1 MDATHQFTTAEPEQT
16 SPVAKPVSWRADNA
30 QRLEQA
36 RQFGFWWH
44 SRRQIAQRLG
54 MPDSSFRYCLQ
65 QYHRRCQDDRLPRA
79 LLEFC
84 ETPEGLEFLRQLLLA
99 LHLVFGQ
106 AHDSG
111 PRSIGQFLRLSGL
124 DAVLPPSYGAQQA
137 VAAQLETDLAEYG
150 RQEEERLAAQ
160 MPPREITVCE
170 DETFHPQI
178 CLVAIEPVSDY
189 LLLEQYA
196 PQRDAETWNRCLDER
211 LAGWSVTVCQAT
223 SDEAKALLAHAEQHL
238 GAHHSPD
245 LFHVQ
250 QDLVKGTSVA
260 LAGQT
265 RRAHEALTAAEEA
278 SRQRQAELA
287 ACQTQCPQTTHA
299 AELQQHAA
307 AAQTA
312 ADEARQRL
320 AACQQRQKDATA
332 ARHGI
337 SHDYHPIDLETGQPL
352 TAAEVEQR
360 LTRRFDR
367 LDEVARD
374 AGLSASA
381 REKLAKARRVLPAMV
396 GTLAFFWTTVAAW
409 LAKVPWPWPA
419 ERTAEVTAWLRE
431 QLLPGLYLERTA
443 AKAGTAAER
452 QRLRERAAEIVAR
465 ARSPDGVWGTLSETE
480 RELVERE
487 AGRCADLFQR
497 SSSCVEGHNGQL
509 SLRHHGLHR
518 LTPRKLAALR
528 VLHNFLVERPDGTT
542 AAERFFGARPRP
554 LFDWLLSRVRLPARP
569 RHGKRAT

>member
-1 MDATHQFTTAEPEQT
+1 MDATKQSTSAESPPSSRPESART
-16 SPVAKPVSWRADNA
+16 VNA
-30 QRLEQA
+30 QSLAQA

-54 MPDSSFRYCLQ
+54 MPDSSFRDCLEQ
-65 QYHRRCQDDRLPRA
+65 HHQRCQDDRLPRP

-84 ETPEGLEFLRQLLLA
+84 ETPEGLDFLQQLLLA

-106 AHDSG
+106 ANDCS

-124 DAVLPPSYGAQQA
+124 AAVLPPSYGAQQA
-137 VAAQLETDLAEYG
+137 YAAQLETALAEYG

-160 MPPREITVCE
+160 MPPREITACE

-178 CLVAIEPVSDY
+178 CLVAIEPVSNY

-196 PQRDAETWNRCLDER
+196 PQRDAATWNRCLDER
-211 LAGWSVTVCQAT
+211 LKGWSIIVCQAT
-223 SDEAKALLAHAEQHL
+223 SDEAKALIAHAEQHL

-265 RRAHEALTAAEEA
+265 RRAHEALTAAE
-278 SRQRQAELA
+278 QA
-287 ACQTQCPQTTHA
+287 ACREPCPQSTHA
-299 AELQQHAA
+299 AEWPPQAA
-307 AAQTA
+307 AAETA
-312 ADEARQRL
+312 TAEARQRL
-320 AACQQRQKDATA
+320 AACQQRQQDATA

-337 SHDYHPIDLETGQPL
+337 SHDYHPIDLETGRPL

-360 LTRRFDR
+360 LTKHFDR

-409 LAKVPWPWPA
+409 LGKVVWPWPA
-419 ERTAEVTAWLRE
+419 ERTAEVLAWLRGE
-431 QLLPGLYLERTA
+431 LLPGLYLERAA

-452 QRLRERAAEIVAR
+452 QRLRDRAAEIIAR
-465 ARSPDGVWGTLSETE
+465 ARSPTGVWGTFTEAERWLVETE
-480 RELVERE
+480 AR
-487 AGRCADLFQR
+487 RCADLFPR

-518 LTPRKLAALR
+518 LTARKLAGLR
-528 VLHNFLVERPDGTT
+528 VLHNFFVTRPDGTT
-542 AAERFFGARPRP
+542 AAERFFGAGPRP
-554 LFDWLLSRVRLPARP
+554 IFAWLRSRLRLPARP
-569 RHGKRAT
+569 RRGHRSA